1 MTGLDIFFKDDL
13 KNILV
18 ALHQTTLQS
27 GADGEYRRGYE
38 AALVSLA
45 LAFGLTL
52 TILDTQQQLQSYQGG
67 HYDNS

>member
-1 MTGLDIFFKDDL
+1 MGLDIFFKDDI

-45 LAFGLTL
+45 LAVGIQLTL
-52 TILDTQQQLQSYQGG
+52 TEAAATTKLSRR
-67 HYDNS
+67 SP